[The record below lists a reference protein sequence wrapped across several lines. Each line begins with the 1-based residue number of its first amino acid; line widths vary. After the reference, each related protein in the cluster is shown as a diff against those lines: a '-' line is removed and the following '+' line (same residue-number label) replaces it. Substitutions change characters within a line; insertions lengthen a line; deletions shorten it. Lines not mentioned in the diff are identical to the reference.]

1 MFYTVAADSGTITLD
16 LSYHPHVEAKT
27 ITTAAEQSMAKLDE
41 RQHPASLLLLD
52 VSNTCLGDD
61 GLRELSQRILLLD
74 AAVAADRHDNNTVAT
89 VMELKAQM
97 NRLTGTGA
105 TDFFRTLLRNTTSTT
120 PAIRKLDFG
129 WNRLYNDDGDHKA
142 NKAFYKS
149 LQDLLASKT
158 RCPETL
164 CLERT
169 GLGPAACRAIG
180 KGMMAR
186 FDHEEEEGPRS
197 SDDDDGSSNNTKT
210 QAARLLSLHLAGNP
224 IGDAGAA
231 ALAAAIRT
239 VCSRTEENGGSSS
252 DDGTDDGLVL
262 DTLDLSACDI
272 GDAGAEALALALEDG
287 NRCPVRR
294 LVLCN
299 NRISDQGALSL
310 GRSYQGS
317 EDLHLLLDNNS
328 QITDRGIATIVD
340 AVEKGQL
347 ADVSLR
353 SCSIHADGAELW
365 GKALRNFAE
374 RSNKQQS
381 IHIDLSGNPL
391 GVLRGKSKTEG
402 SKYSASRLKS
412 QASATAS
419 AYMNHGLNFLKKGIG
434 PAFAASSGAESDDE
448 EEKLE
453 GSASASAENTDDPSN
468 KRCGFKAMA
477 NAFIGEE
484 HPGDHHAPGTKISN
498 APRKRIRLGLRRT
511 FCDTAGADA
520 LAAMLVA
527 SRDDLNGV
535 ELELE
540 LDLNPIVED
549 EAIAALHGE
558 DEYRL
563 REMAERHAEAM
574 EIIRVAQERAA
585 EASRMAAARREAA
598 GAAYDRQRWD
608 APPDPYDVDL
618 NDEEEHLYEDEWD
631 SDAVYEDEDDE
642 EY

>member
-1 MFYTVAADSGTITLD
+1 MFCSVSADDGTVTLD
-16 LSYHPHVEAKT
+16 LSYHPHVETKT
-27 ITTAAEQSMAKLDE
+27 ITTAAKQSMAKLDDH
-41 RQHPASLLLLD
+41 RPAPLLLLD
-52 VSNTCLGDD
+52 VSNSCLGDD
-61 GLRELSQRILLLD
+61 GLRELSQRILQLD
-74 AAVAADRHDNNTVAT
+74 AAADHHDNSTVAT
-89 VMELKAQM
+89 VMQLKAQM
-97 NRLTGTGA
+97 NRLTRTGA
-105 TDFFRTLLRNTTSTT
+105 TDFFRTLLRNTTSA
-120 PAIRKLDFG
+120 PAVRKLDFG

-142 NKAFYKS
+142 NKAFHKA

-186 FDHEEEEGPRS
+186 FDHDEKEEGPRT
-197 SDDDDGSSNNTKT
+197 SDDDESNNVNT
-210 QAARLLSLHLAGNP
+210 RLLSLHLAGNP

-239 VCSRTEENGGSSS
+239 VCSRTEENDGTSSS
-252 DDGTDDGLVL
+252 DHGTDDGLVL

-328 QITDRGIATIVD
+328 KITDRGIATIVD

-347 ADVSLR
+347 TDVSLR

-391 GVLRGKSKTEG
+391 GVLRGKSKSEG

-448 EEKLE
+448 EEKGE
-453 GSASASAENTDDPSN
+453 GSTSASAENTDDPSN

-477 NAFIGEE
+477 NAFIGED
-484 HPGDHHAPGTKISN
+484 HPGDHHAPSTKISN
-498 APRKRIRLGLRRT
+498 APRRRIRLGLRRT

-540 LDLNPIVED
+540 LDLNPIVEE

-558 DEYRL
+558 DENRL

-585 EASRMAAARREAA
+585 EASRMAAARRAAA

-608 APPDPYDVDL
+608 APPEPYDVDL
-618 NDEEEHLYEDEWD
+618 NDDEEHLYEDEWD